1 MNIRPPAATWKA
13 PSPGTGKLIALK
25 NAELLCIRHGRGM
38 RVRALS
44 GRLWIT
50 EADSSAD
57 QMLSPGDEVELARAG
72 KAIVS
77 AIRPA
82 RLVIE
87 LIAGNARP
95 IAVEKVHADGRR
107 ARIALGMPTRG
118 VVASLAGAI
127 ASALVKAIAPI
138 NAIAERLGAGRYSP
152 MTFPNTYLPRHRQHR
167 AKYATRGVERE
178 VIDQWLMWRK

>member
-95 IAVEKVHADGRR
+95 SAA
-107 ARIALGMPTRG
+107 G
-118 VVASLAGAI
+118 VGSTSAPPDAAIESTSPGVA
-127 ASALVKAIAPI
+127 
-138 NAIAERLGAGRYSP
+138 
-152 MTFPNTYLPRHRQHR
+152 
-167 AKYATRGVERE
+167 
-178 VIDQWLMWRK
+178 

>member
-25 NAELLCIRHGRGM
+25 NAELLCRRHGRGM

-44 GRLWIT
+44 GKLWIT

-95 IAVEKVHADGRR
+95 STTSAWPVPQATSATR
-107 ARIALGMPTRG
+107 APAASVSDSPGTRG
-118 VVASLAGAI
+118 SQESTRSAS
-127 ASALVKAIAPI
+127 
-138 NAIAERLGAGRYSP
+138 
-152 MTFPNTYLPRHRQHR
+152 
-167 AKYATRGVERE
+167 
-178 VIDQWLMWRK
+178 

>member
-13 PSPGTGKLIALK
+13 PSCGTGKLIVLK

-38 RVRALS
+38 RVRALN

-107 ARIALGMPTRG
+107 ARIALGMRTRG

-138 NAIAERLGAGRYSP
+138 NAIAKRLGAGRYSP